1 MKIQT
6 IGVVGAGAMGRGIAQ
21 IAATAGCEV
30 LLYDLSGENLTDAR
44 EYIRLNLDKLS
55 AKGKIS
61 PEDASSIFGRMY
73 FTESLSAFEACDLV
87 VEAVVERLDVKQH
100 LFEQLESIV
109 SSSSILATNTSS
121 LSVSAIAS
129 AIRHPERVLG
139 LHFFNPAVLM
149 PLVEIIPAIQTNN
162 SLLKPVHELMLRWG
176 KDPVEA
182 KDTPGFIVNRIARP
196 YYSESI
202 RILEE
207 GIADAVTIDD
217 AMTRIGGFRMGP
229 FTLMDFIGHDV
240 NFTVTKTM
248 YESFY
253 QEARYKP
260 SFTQQRLVEAGYLG
274 KKSGRGFYRYD
285 NTEQPV
291 PTGEEAM
298 SQAIFERVLTILI
311 NEAAD
316 ALYYGVASA
325 EDIDTAMLKGVNY
338 PRGLLKWGD
347 ELGWKWV
354 ESRMDQ
360 FFDYYR
366 DPRYRTSPMVRKLAE
381 TGKTCF

>member
-285 NTEQPV
+285 NTAQPV

-338 PRGLLKWGD
+338 PRGL
-347 ELGWKWV
+347 
-354 ESRMDQ
+354 
-360 FFDYYR
+360 
-366 DPRYRTSPMVRKLAE
+366 
-381 TGKTCF
+381 

>member
-21 IAATAGCEV
+21 IAATSGCDV
-30 LLYDLSGENLTDAR
+30 LLYDLSEENLMDAR
-44 EYIRLNLDKLS
+44 DYVRLSLDKLS

-61 PEDASSIFGRMY
+61 PEEAKAIFGRLY
-73 FTESLSAFEACDLV
+73 FTDSLSAFEACDLV
-87 VEAVVERLDVKQH
+87 IEAVVERLEVKQH

-109 SSSSILATNTSS
+109 SSSAILATNTSS

-129 AIRHPERVLG
+129 SIKHPERVIG

-149 PLVEIIPAIQTNN
+149 PLVEIIPAIQTHI
-162 SLLKPVHELMLRWG
+162 SLIKPVIDLMRKWG

-207 GIADAVTIDD
+207 GIADTISIDD

-248 YESFY
+248 YDSFY

-291 PTGEEAM
+291 PTGEELI
-298 SQAIFERVLTILI
+298 SQAVFERVLTMLL

-316 ALYYGVASA
+316 ALHWGIANA
-325 EDIDTAMLKGVNY
+325 EDIDTAMIKGVNY
-338 PRGLLKWGD
+338 PKGLLHWGD

-360 FFDYYR
+360 LFDYYR
-366 DPRYRTSPMVRKLAE
+366 DPRYRTSPMVRQLAGA
-381 TGKTCF
+381 GKTCF